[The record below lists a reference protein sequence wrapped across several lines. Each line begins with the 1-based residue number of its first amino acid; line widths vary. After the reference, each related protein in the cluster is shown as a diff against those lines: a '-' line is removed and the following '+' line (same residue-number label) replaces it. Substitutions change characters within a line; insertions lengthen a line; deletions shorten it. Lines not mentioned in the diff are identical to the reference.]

1 MNTYIYFKKI
11 GALVMYININ
21 FFIGK
26 NNIEV
31 IVVKKYIINKILFA
45 LLVFFTIMG
54 LVSCSSQRKPST
66 KESQQQTEEKDVPK
80 ELEEFKKSLDK
91 SEKTLLSIHEEK
103 KKMKQNT
110 IKEDKKSGESSQL
123 QIQMKPDELSEY
135 DKQQKEIQAKEE
147 KLKKENETLEKFD
160 KLKKDVIELH
170 SLWNT
175 AEPKVIASLA
185 PQKSISDFKNAL
197 NSFTDTIQIPDEFLN
212 LLAINELYKFLPDF
226 YELYNAKEPPDLD
239 RLRYGIKKIKLVSE
253 KDDFNT
259 AKITLEYLIN
269 AWNNAKPK
277 FKKDSMTS
285 INKFEL
291 GLNDLKK
298 SIENQN
304 KTLVEVKSEVLIKII
319 DEIGKASKKD

>member
-1 MNTYIYFKKI
+1 M
-11 GALVMYININ
+11 
-21 FFIGK
+21 
-26 NNIEV
+26 
-31 IVVKKYIINKILFA
+31 KKYIICKIIFA
-45 LLVFFTIMG
+45 LLVFFTIMS

-66 KESQQQTEEKDVPK
+66 KESQQQIEEKDVPK
-80 ELEEFKKSLDK
+80 ELEEFKKSTDK
-91 SEKTLLSIHEEK
+91 IEKTLLSIHEEK

-110 IKEDKKSGESSQL
+110 IKEGQKSGESSQL

-185 PQKSISDFKNAL
+185 PQKSINDFKNAL

-226 YELYNAKEPPDLD
+226 YEMYNAKEPPDLD
-239 RLRYGIKKIKLVSE
+239 RLRYGVKKIKLVSE
-253 KDDFNT
+253 REDYDT
-259 AKITLEYLIN
+259 AKITLEYLTN

-277 FKKDSMTS
+277 LKKDSMSS

-298 SIENQN
+298 SLENKN
-304 KTLVEVKSEVLIKII
+304 KTIIEVKSEVLIKII